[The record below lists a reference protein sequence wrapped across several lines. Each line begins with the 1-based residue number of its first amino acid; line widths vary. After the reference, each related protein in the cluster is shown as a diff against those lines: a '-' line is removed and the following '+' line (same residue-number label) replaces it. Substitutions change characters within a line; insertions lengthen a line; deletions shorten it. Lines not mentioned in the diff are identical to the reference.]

1 MTISHSPSHGRDHF
15 QSVFVF
21 ITFISYQKLDSFH
34 GTYTTRGHSSCRPV
48 RRPVRPSNHS
58 PHIAL
63 ASALTVCLTL
73 PLRPPRRPISNL
85 SLFLSSMI
93 PYGKLHKEGF
103 AVQHHAPPG
112 SWPATPSARFSG
124 SFSSKL
130 SQGRP
135 YFSVRVASENIHSWI
150 EQLNPT
156 MNVLCASAL
165 LRDSWIWVCLGT

>member
-1 MTISHSPSHGRDHF
+1 MARRSSGPIPDSPSHGRVHF

-21 ITFISYQKLDSFH
+21 ITFNSYQELDSFH
-34 GTYTTRGHSSCRPV
+34 GTYFSCRPG
-48 RRPVRPSNHS
+48 RPSNHS
-58 PHIAL
+58 TLSPSL
-63 ASALTVCLTL
+63 L
-73 PLRPPRRPISNL
+73 PLLYVSHFPYGRLVVQFPTYP
-85 SLFLSSMI
+85 LFLSSMI
-93 PYGKLHKEGF
+93 LYGKSHKEGST
-103 AVQHHAPPG
+103 VQHLLIHAPPG